1 MSLSDW
7 IYKLTRWGLGGIFIY
22 AGSIKLLEPETFAVL
37 IDAYGVIPESLLVPV
52 AVSLPALEVAAG
64 IGLFFD
70 IEGSLS
76 MIACLLVLFIAI
88 LIYGIWMGLD
98 VDCGC
103 FGPDD
108 PEAEAFHG
116 LRLPLYR
123 NMLILAGIAYIYGWR
138 RYRSIEPLKI
148 TLLINKL
155 WKKRRK
161 KNAYV

>member
-7 IYKLTRWGLGGIFIY
+7 IYKLSRWGLGGIFIY
-22 AGSIKLLEPETFAVL
+22 AGSIKLLEPKTFAVL

-52 AVSLPALEVAAG
+52 AVALPALEVAAG

-76 MIACLLVLFIAI
+76 MIAGLLVLFIAI
-88 LIYGIWMGLD
+88 LTYGIWMGLD

-123 NMLILAGIAYIYGWR
+123 DMLMLVGIAYIYGWR
-138 RYRSIEPLKI
+138 RYRAIKPLKI

-155 WKKRRK
+155 WKKRRT